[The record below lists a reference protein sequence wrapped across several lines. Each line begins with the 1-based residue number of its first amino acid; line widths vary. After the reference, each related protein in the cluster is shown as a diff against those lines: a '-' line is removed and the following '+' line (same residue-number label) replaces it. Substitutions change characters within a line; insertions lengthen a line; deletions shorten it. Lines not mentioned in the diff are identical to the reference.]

1 MWGEKCSG
9 TRCVQ
14 GDVVFGHALC
24 FFLYPW
30 QLPKVLILQSASAR
44 AGADRT
50 FSDQYLGEL
59 PGGEKEYMERE
70 PLNADSCAYLTWCFE
85 RDGSSEWCVI
95 GTESL
100 LTTNGTQG
108 VERIGCCTENALKR
122 GDGAVEY
129 NVAFSFSS
137 FFKIWRETSRGFEP
151 RSLDSESRVLT
162 VTPRGRLPQ
171 KTSGSDCSLWK
182 YTLGLVPLEERE
194 HFERSHVLLHLLH
207 ISLGG

>member
-1 MWGEKCSG
+1 MALGKISADCVAPVGSMQLRREVLRYCGAKSVRARVVFRAMLCSG
-9 TRCVQ
+9 MRSVS
-14 GDVVFGHALC
+14 

-50 FSDQYLGEL
+50 FFSDQYLGEL

-70 PLNADSCAYLTWCFE
+70 PLNAESCAYLTWCFE
-85 RDGSSEWCVI
+85 RDRSSEWCVI

-129 NVAFSFSS
+129 NVAFSFQ
-137 FFKIWRETSRGFEP
+137 FIFQNLARDLARI
-151 RSLDSESRVLT
+151 
-162 VTPRGRLPQ
+162 
-171 KTSGSDCSLWK
+171 
-182 YTLGLVPLEERE
+182 
-194 HFERSHVLLHLLH
+194 
-207 ISLGG
+207 

>member
-1 MWGEKCSG
+1 MLI
-9 TRCVQ
+9 
-14 GDVVFGHALC
+14 H
-24 FFLYPW
+24 
-30 QLPKVLILQSASAR
+30 VLISHGVLRETGLRSGVSLVPRASSPQTAPR
-44 AGADRT
+44 VGKDS
-50 FSDQYLGEL
+50 FSH
-59 PGGEKEYMERE
+59 
-70 PLNADSCAYLTWCFE
+70 
-85 RDGSSEWCVI
+85 RD
-95 GTESL
+95 
-100 LTTNGTQG
+100 
-108 VERIGCCTENALKR
+108 ALKR

-194 HFERSHVLLHLLH
+194 HFERSHVLLDLLH
-207 ISLGG
+207 ISLGA

>member
-1 MWGEKCSG
+1 MVCHWYREPPHHK
-9 TRCVQ
+9 R
-14 GDVVFGHALC
+14 
-24 FFLYPW
+24 YPW
-30 QLPKVLILQSASAR
+30 VGKDS
-44 AGADRT
+44 
-50 FSDQYLGEL
+50 FSH
-59 PGGEKEYMERE
+59 
-70 PLNADSCAYLTWCFE
+70 
-85 RDGSSEWCVI
+85 RD
-95 GTESL
+95 
-100 LTTNGTQG
+100 
-108 VERIGCCTENALKR
+108 ALKR

-194 HFERSHVLLHLLH
+194 HFERSHVLLDLLH
-207 ISLGG
+207 ISLGA

>member
-1 MWGEKCSG
+1 M
-9 TRCVQ
+9 
-14 GDVVFGHALC
+14 
-24 FFLYPW
+24 
-30 QLPKVLILQSASAR
+30 
-44 AGADRT
+44 
-50 FSDQYLGEL
+50 
-59 PGGEKEYMERE
+59 
-70 PLNADSCAYLTWCFE
+70 
-85 RDGSSEWCVI
+85 
-95 GTESL
+95 
-100 LTTNGTQG
+100 
-108 VERIGCCTENALKR
+108 KR

-194 HFERSHVLLHLLH
+194 HFERSHVLLDLLH
-207 ISLGG
+207 ISLGA

>member
-1 MWGEKCSG
+1 MALGKISADCVAPLGSMQLRREVLRYCGAKSVRARVVFRAMLCSG
-9 TRCVQ
+9 TRSVS
-14 GDVVFGHALC
+14 

-59 PGGEKEYMERE
+59 PGGEKDYMERE

-100 LTTNGTQG
+100 LTTNGTHG
-108 VERIGCCTENALKR
+108 LGRI
-122 GDGAVEY
+122 
-129 NVAFSFSS
+129 AF
-137 FFKIWRETSRGFEP
+137 RTG
-151 RSLDSESRVLT
+151 T
-162 VTPRGRLPQ
+162 
-171 KTSGSDCSLWK
+171 
-182 YTLGLVPLEERE
+182 
-194 HFERSHVLLHLLH
+194 H
-207 ISLGG
+207 